1 MKDIESLKKEQ
12 YDAKAK
18 LHEIIELINNEGYYT
33 LTPSE
38 KSLIAQQR
46 VGLEVYL
53 NSLTKQ
59 IYDKDSCSYDA
70 SSSMWPLLMSTM
82 FTSPFGSSSMESL
95 KKQLNEDDFKENESE
110 GHEEQIYS
118 IPI

>member
-1 MKDIESLKKEQ
+1 MKDIEALKKEQ

-18 LHEIIELINNEGYYT
+18 LHEIIELVNNEEYYT
-33 LTPSE
+33 LTPSD

-70 SSSMWPLLMSTM
+70 SSSMGLMLL
-82 FTSPFGSSSMESL
+82 SSMFMGSGGFCSSGVDSL
-95 KKQLNEDDFKENESE
+95 KKQLDENDFKVEEESDE
-110 GHEEQIYS
+110 SGCS
-118 IPI
+118 D

>member
-1 MKDIESLKKEQ
+1 MKDIELLKKEQ

-18 LHEIIELINNEGYYT
+18 LHEIIELINGEEYYT

-46 VGLEVYL
+46 IGLEVYL

-59 IYDKDSCSYDA
+59 IYDKDNCSFDA
-70 SSSMWPLLMSTM
+70 STAMWPMLLSSMFIGSNG
-82 FTSPFGSSSMESL
+82 FGSSNIDAL
-95 KKQLNEDDFKENESE
+95 KKQLDENDFKVEEESDE
-110 GHEEQIYS
+110 SGCS
-118 IPI
+118 D